1 MRIIVEIS
9 GGVLQAVYSDTN
21 LKVDLLDYDN
31 MKQCDDEERRE
42 ELEYYQ
48 RLEEEKKSL
57 RLMLTRIW

>member
-31 MKQCDDEERRE
+31 MEQCDYEERRE

-57 RLMLTRIW
+57 KMIW